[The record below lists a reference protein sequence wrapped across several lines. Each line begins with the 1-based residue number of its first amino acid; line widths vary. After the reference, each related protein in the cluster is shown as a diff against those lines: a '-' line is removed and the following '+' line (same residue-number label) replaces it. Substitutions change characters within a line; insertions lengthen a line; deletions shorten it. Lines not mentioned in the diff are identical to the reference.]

1 MSGNGV
7 CAGGLAVIAMAALWT
22 STAATAAD
30 DSGKQ
35 LYESKC
41 SHCHGADGRGR
52 GNVAPSLV
60 PFDWSYQEALD
71 LIRHP
76 VCDMPPIP
84 ESELSDVQVAQIV
97 AYLKT
102 LK

>member
-1 MSGNGV
+1 MTSKSVFVGV
-7 CAGGLAVIAMAALWT
+7 AAAMVLCTW
-22 STAATAAD
+22 TAATAAD
-30 DSGKQ
+30 DAGKR

-41 SHCHGADGRGR
+41 SHCHGTDGKGR
-52 GNVAPSLV
+52 GNVAPPLV
-60 PFDWSYQEALD
+60 PFDWSYDEALD

-84 ESELSDVQVAQIV
+84 ESELSDAQVAQIV

-102 LK
+102 LEM

>member
-1 MSGNGV
+1 MSSKGV
-7 CAGGLAVIAMAALWT
+7 CAGIVAAIAVCTSIAAK
-22 STAATAAD
+22 SAD
-30 DSGKQ
+30 DAGNR

-41 SHCHGADGRGR
+41 SQCHGTDGHGR
-52 GNVAPSLV
+52 GNVAPPLV
-60 PFDWSYQEALD
+60 PFDWSYDEALN

-84 ESELSDVQVAQIV
+84 ESELSDAQVAQIV